1 LAKGENAM
9 PIGGDALEFIDKK
22 FYDLTIGIAT
32 LDVLYD
38 GCRWAE
44 GPVWFGDGQYLLWS
58 DIPNNRMM
66 RYVPGLGVSVFR
78 TPSNYVNGNTR
89 DREGRLISC
98 SHGARAVLRTE
109 ADGTIT
115 TLVDSHDGKRL
126 NSPNDVVVRSD
137 GTVWFT
143 DPPYGI
149 LSDYEGYKAPQE
161 QAGCFVYCF
170 DPADGS
176 LRVVAD
182 DLAKPNGLAFSPD
195 EAILYVSDTGQS
207 HDPDWPAQIRAY
219 DVNGNTLRNS
229 RLFVEVDSG
238 LPDGFRLDSE
248 GNIWT
253 SAGLGVNVY
262 NPTGALLGRIKTGAK
277 TSNVVFGGPRRNQL
291 FITCSQYLMT
301 TYVGATGLQR
311 P

>member
-1 LAKGENAM
+1 MA
-9 PIGGDALEFIDKK
+9 IGGDALEFIDKA

-44 GPVWFGDGQYLLWS
+44 GPVWFGDGNYLVWS

-66 RYVPGLGVSVFR
+66 RWVPELGVSTFR
-78 TPSNYVNGNTR
+78 TPSDYVNGNTR
-89 DREGRLISC
+89 DRQGRLISC
-98 SHGARAVLRTE
+98 SHGARAILRTE
-109 ADGTIT
+109 PDGTIT
-115 TLVDSHDGKRL
+115 TLVDRHQGKRL
-126 NSPNDVVVRSD
+126 NSPNDVVVKSD
-137 GTVWFT
+137 GTIWFT

-149 LSDYEGYKAPQE
+149 LSDYEGHKADQE
-161 QAGCFVYCF
+161 QACCYVYRF

-176 LRVVAD
+176 LTVVAD

-195 EAILYVSDTGQS
+195 ESVLYVSDTGQS

-219 DVNGNTLRNS
+219 DVAGARLANS
-229 RLFVEVDSG
+229 RVFAIVDSG
-238 LPDGFRLDSE
+238 LPDGFRLDTE
-248 GNIWT
+248 GNVWT

-262 NPTGALLGRIKTGAK
+262 NPAGALLGRIRTGAK
-277 TSNVVFGGPRRNQL
+277 TSNVVFGGPKRNRL
-291 FITCSQYLMT
+291 FITCSQYVMA
-301 TYVGATGLQR
+301 TYVAATGLQA